1 MPLRGLKK
9 VTGFSLIEL
18 MVAIAIIGIL
28 ATIALP
34 SYQAYVEKSRLR
46 AAQADI
52 VALSLAIE
60 NHYQRTLSYPT
71 HDDILENDTPKTE
84 ISTAFTSWKPSSV
97 DGISF
102 KLKSGTAGIKD
113 VNGADLPGGT
123 GYLITATPSGN
134 ISGCALVLDSNN
146 GRKMG
151 TGSCKYGNDWL

>member
-1 MPLRGLKK
+1 MALNSQKRA
-9 VTGFSLIEL
+9 TGFSLIEL

-28 ATIALP
+28 ASIALP

-60 NHYQRTLSYPT
+60 NHYQRTLSHPAQA
-71 HDDILENDTPKTE
+71 DKVEDSTPKTE
-84 ISTAFTSWKPSSV
+84 ISSVFTSWKPSSV
-97 DGISF
+97 EDISF
-102 KLKSGTAGIKD
+102 KLNAGTAGIKD
-113 VNGADLPGGT
+113 VDGADLPGGA
-123 GYLITATPSGN
+123 GYLITATPTGN
-134 ISGCALVLDSNN
+134 IADCALTLDSNN